1 MNTALLMLGSNHVAF
16 ENITEALKNLEKNFE
31 LGSRS
36 STIISQPEGKQYA
49 NEFMNLALKISTD
62 KTKVETII
70 ILKQIEKALGR
81 TPESKITGQIPIDID
96 LISWNNIIEHLDYN
110 RFQFVRDCIDEIK

>member
-1 MNTALLMLGSNHVAF
+1 MNTALLMLGSNLVAF
-16 ENITEALKNLEKNFE
+16 ENITEALKKLEKNFE

-96 LISWNNIIEHLDYN
+96 LISWNNIIEHQDYN

>member
-1 MNTALLMLGSNHVAF
+1 MNTALLMLGSNLVAF

-96 LISWNNIIEHLDYN
+96 LISWNNSIEHQDYN

>member
-1 MNTALLMLGSNHVAF
+1 MYTALLMLGSNLCAF
-16 ENITEALKNLEKNFE
+16 ENITEALKKLEKNFE

-36 STIISQPEGKQYA
+36 STIISQPIGKQYA
-49 NEFMNLALKISTD
+49 NEFMNLALKISTN
-62 KTKVETII
+62 KTKEETII

-96 LISWNNIIEHLDYN
+96 LISWNNNIEHQDYN